1 MVSIELVVTKL
12 AVVIL
17 TAYATVSMAAVW
29 ILNCYASFL
38 VEEAE
43 ETRTR
48 VVSAVVTVP
57 ASRVSAREPH
67 GSHRSSVRSLAVCS
81 LDEFLQ
87 QLEPTHLVLVAE
99 EAPRNIHNFRIEGA
113 MLTWSC
119 QLGVSYLDTRHIRV
133 LN

>member
-1 MVSIELVVTKL
+1 VRAP
-12 AVVIL
+12 AV
-17 TAYATVSMAAVW
+17 Y
-29 ILNCYASFL
+29 
-38 VEEAE
+38 
-43 ETRTR
+43 
-48 VVSAVVTVP
+48 
-57 ASRVSAREPH
+57 
-67 GSHRSSVRSLAVCS
+67 SSN
-81 LDEFLQ
+81 EFLQ